1 MIVTNETRETVTSHH
16 TSCPHEQCQKQSEEI
31 DAKLLAASRHLAAEP
46 PPPTP
51 GLRHRA
57 RRRPEDARRLHRHD
71 HPHGL
76 LQTRQVHPLP
86 ARRTRAETR
95 QVPER
100 AVDQTGSPGLGPSRK
115 LPASR
120 AVRARLLLQSMADS
134 PFTLEP
140 RYLLYPWAL
149 AHSLAELEEREDAA
163 WELLALLAPVR
174 QRHHN
179 WFLQGYID
187 SEGVEHPYNHRFV
200 EFRIAWCLFWRGE
213 SYRKFQERLVSQ
225 RRHRR

>member
-1 MIVTNETRETVTSHH
+1 MANRPQRRPQSQVTFPPS
-16 TSCPHEQCQKQSEEI
+16 SS
-31 DAKLLAASRHLAAEP
+31 AATTIRCRSSLSSP
-46 PPPTP
+46 NS
-51 GLRHRA
+51 LCA
-57 RRRPEDARRLHRHD
+57 RRDN
-71 HPHGL
+71 
-76 LQTRQVHPLP
+76 
-86 ARRTRAETR
+86 
-95 QVPER
+95 
-100 AVDQTGSPGLGPSRK
+100 SNSRSAS
-115 LPASR
+115 LTIPASR